1 MTQSATQLMIDR
13 DAFFRRLRIL
23 YGSWKNGNS
32 ENLSNLSKCDA
43 IMVTIGQEND
53 VVYCK
58 SIAFQAWLFGYEMTD
73 VIMVFS
79 KRNII
84 ILTSKKK
91 IDFLK
96 TIESS
101 KENEESLPPITLLVR
116 EKSDKDASNYTKLL
130 NALENSSKGTV
141 NVGTFTRDK
150 FPGDFVSEWRKQ
162 ISAEKMTL
170 IDIGTAIAYVMAPKD
185 DQEIHLLTKASV
197 LTCDLYSKYLK
208 EEITR
213 IIDEDTK
220 VRHSKIAEGVEHA
233 ATNKKYIKNVDLSHV
248 DLCYPAIIQSGGN
261 YNLKFSSI
269 SDKNNLNFGVIIC
282 ALGIR
287 YRQYCSNIVRTL
299 MVNPTEEQKR
309 HYEFLLS
316 VQEALIDRLRH
327 GMLLS
332 DLYQHAIDMITKYDK
347 LLVEK
352 FTKNCGFAM
361 GIEFRESSLQI
372 APKYNIPARKG
383 MVFNLSIGFTG
394 LENKEAQ
401 DEASRSYAFF
411 IGDTVLVNDEK
422 TSATVLTL
430 SKKKLKNI
438 AIIVKDEDEEEE
450 EDADDDDDHEEK
462 NDQRQNKS
470 NNVKDV
476 LQSRGRRTAVIDT
489 KLRSE
494 PTNDE
499 KRRQHQ
505 RELAVSLNEEARA
518 RLAQKSGHKGE
529 EKSRKSTI
537 SYRSPQQM
545 PQEREIQELKIYV
558 DKKYETIILPIFGI
572 PVPFHIS
579 TIKNI
584 SQSIE
589 GDYTYLRI
597 NFFTPGTTISKTESA
612 MFANHT
618 NLTFLKELTYR
629 STNLKEAGEISAP
642 SSNLNTAFRLIKEVQ
657 KKFKTREAEEREMEG
672 IVKQDQLLLSNSKI
686 NPKLKDLYIKPNI
699 IAKRI
704 HGTLEAHIN
713 GFRFTSIRGDKIDIM
728 YNNIKHAFFQPCDG
742 EMLILLHYHLK
753 NPIMFGKKKQTDV
766 QFYTEVGEI
775 TTDLGKHQHMHD
787 RDDLA
792 AEQAE
797 REMRSKLK
805 AAFRSF
811 CDKVDSMTKQEVEF
825 DTPFRDLGFYGVPN
839 RSNVLLQPTSV
850 CLVNLTDWPPF
861 VITLEDVELV
871 HFERVQFHLKNFDM
885 VFVFKDY
892 FRKVATVNSVPMN
905 MLDHVKEWLNSC
917 DIRYTEGIQSLN
929 WAKIM
934 KTITDDPE
942 DFFDN
947 GGWSFLDA
955 NSGDESEDEDELDE
969 EDDVYNPD
977 ESEFDDNDDSE
988 SDFSEESMVSENE
1001 SSDERSLSSS
1011 EESGKDWSELEEEA
1025 AKADRNHGEF
1035 VDDYTAKKR
1044 KVLSKRMDKEN
1055 HSSSKRSSDDS
1066 KHSKHGSLN
1075 KKRKH

>member
-73 VIMVFS
+73 
-79 KRNII
+79 
-84 ILTSKKK
+84 K

-529 EKSRKSTI
+529 E
-537 SYRSPQQM
+537 
-545 PQEREIQELKIYV
+545 
-558 DKKYETIILPIFGI
+558 
-572 PVPFHIS
+572 
-579 TIKNI
+579 
-584 SQSIE
+584 
-589 GDYTYLRI
+589 
-597 NFFTPGTTISKTESA
+597 
-612 MFANHT
+612 
-618 NLTFLKELTYR
+618 NLENRRFLTELTYR

-672 IVKQDQLLLSNSKI
+672 I
-686 NPKLKDLYIKPNI
+686 PNI

-753 NPIMFGKKKQTDV
+753 QTDV

-811 CDKVDSMTKQEVEF
+811 CDKVESMTKQEVEF

>member
-1 MTQSATQLMIDR
+1 MSQSSISIDK
-13 DAFFRRLRIL
+13 DAFFRRIRLL
-23 YGSWKNGNS
+23 YNAWKNGHD
-32 ENLSNLSKCDA
+32 EELYTNLMKCDA
-43 IMVTIGQEND
+43 IMVAIGLENE
-53 VVYCK
+53 VLYCK
-58 SIAFQAWLFGYEMTD
+58 SSAIQTWLFGYEMTD
-73 VIMVFS
+73 VIMVFC
-79 KRNII
+79 KRNLF
-84 ILTSKKK
+84 ILASKKK
-91 IDFLK
+91 VDFLK
-96 TIESS
+96 TIESG
-101 KENEESLPPITLLVR
+101 KENESESLPSITLLVR
-116 EKSDKDASNYTKLL
+116 DKTDKDSSNFDKLL
-130 NALENSSKGTV
+130 SAIENSGTGK
-141 NVGTFTRDK
+141 NLGAFIKDK
-150 FPGDFVSEWRKQ
+150 FPGEFTVEWQKRLDGK
-162 ISAEKMTL
+162 KFNV
-170 IDIGTAIAYVMAPKD
+170 IDISIPIAYLMAAKD
-185 DQEIHLLTKASV
+185 DYEINLMTKSSM
-197 LTCDLYSKYLK
+197 LTCELYTKYLK
-208 EEITR
+208 EELTR
-213 IIDEDTK
+213 IIDEDRK
-220 VRHSKIAEGVEHA
+220 VRHIKLTEGVEQA
-233 ATNKKYIKNVDLSHV
+233 SQNKKYIKNIDTTQVE
-248 DLCYPAIIQSGGN
+248 LCYPAIIQSGGQ
-261 YNLKFSSI
+261 YNLKFSAS
-269 SDKNNLNFGVIIC
+269 SDKNILHFGTITC
-282 ALGIR
+282 SLGLR

-299 MVNPTEEQKR
+299 LVNPTDEQKK
-309 HYEFLLS
+309 HYEFLLT
-316 VQEALIDRLRH
+316 VQEAILERLRP
-327 GMLLS
+327 GTILS
-332 DLYQHAIDMITKYDK
+332 DVYQMATDMVAKYDRK
-347 LLVEK
+347 LVEK
-352 FTKNCGFAM
+352 FTRNCGFIM

-372 APKYNIPARKG
+372 APKSSAIVKRG
-383 MVFNLSIGFTG
+383 MTFNVSLGFAN
-394 LENKEAQ
+394 LENHEAQ
-401 DEASRSYAFF
+401 DEQNKIYALF
-411 IGDTVLVNDEK
+411 IGDTVL
-422 TSATVLTL
+422 
-430 SKKKLKNI
+430 KLKNI
-438 AIIVKDEDEEEE
+438 AIIIRDDDDEEEE
-450 EDADDDDDHEEK
+450 EEEQDDKMDDV
-462 NDQRQNKS
+462 
-470 NNVKDV
+470 VKDA
-476 LQSRGRRTAVIDT
+476 LQSRGGRRTAVIDT

-494 PTNDE
+494 ATDVE

-529 EKSRKSTI
+529 ERARKSTI
-537 SYRSPQQM
+537 SYRSTQQM

-558 DKKYETIILPIFGI
+558 DKRFETIILPIFGI

-597 NFFTPGTTISKTESA
+597 NFFTPGTTITKQESS
-612 MFANHT
+612 MFASNA
-618 NLTFLKELTYR
+618 NQTFLKELTYR

-672 IVKQDQLLLSNSKI
+672 IVKQDQLILSNSKT
-686 NPKLKDLYIKPNI
+686 NPRLKDLYIKPNI

-704 HGTLEAHIN
+704 HGTLEAHQN

-742 EMLILLHYHLK
+742 EMLILLHFHLK

-797 REMRSKLK
+797 REMRQKLK
-805 AAFRSF
+805 SAFQLF
-811 CDKVDSMTKQEVEF
+811 CDKVEAMTKQEVDF
-825 DTPFRDLGFYGVPN
+825 DVPFRDLGFYGVPN
-839 RSNVLLQPTSV
+839 RSNVLLQPTSG

-861 VITLEDVELV
+861 VISLEDIELV

-892 FRKVATVNSVPMN
+892 FRKVATVNSIPMN

-955 NSGDESEDEDELDE
+955 NDSDEGEGDEELDE
-969 EDDVYNPD
+969 EDEVYDPSA
-977 ESEFDDNDDSE
+977 SEFDDNEESE
-988 SDFSEESMVSENE
+988 SEYSDESISEDD

-1025 AKADRNHGEF
+1025 AKADRNLGEF

-1044 KVLSKRMDKEN
+1044 KVMSKGSGGGGKSEK
-1055 HSSSKRSSDDS
+1055 SSSNHHRPHHNNNNHHSNSLKRRSDI
-1066 KHSKHGSLN
+1066 K
-1075 KKRKH
+1075 